1 MAIRTSTNAMPG
13 RGEWPLRAT
22 QLGFGVKGGLLK
34 VLRALTTGSLR
45 PSQLA
50 IARPPERRS
59 AGNEDRL
66 VAKIGYL
73 FR

>member
-1 MAIRTSTNAMPG
+1 
-13 RGEWPLRAT
+13 
-22 QLGFGVKGGLLK
+22 
-34 VLRALTTGSLR
+34 LTTGSLR

-50 IARPPERRS
+50 IARPAERES

-66 VAKIGYL
+66 VAKIGYA

>member
-1 MAIRTSTNAMPG
+1 MENGPSVLLKLALES
-13 RGEWPLRAT
+13 
-22 QLGFGVKGGLLK
+22 KGGLLK

-50 IARPPERRS
+50 IARSAERES

-66 VAKIGYL
+66 VAKIGYA